1 MCRIQNDAFYVM
13 YWSCTK
19 KTREEASLVML
30 WSQKKMA
37 RDEKKIGRA
46 LDVYLHDQE
55 HDHDFGCGD
64 HSVVRYDKIGLK

>member
-1 MCRIQNDAFYVM
+1 MCRIQNDVFYVM

-30 WSQKKMA
+30 WSQKKIA

-55 HDHDFGCGD
+55 HDHDFGCGACT
-64 HSVVRYDKIGLK
+64 